1 MKTIEKQLIEFKKQ
15 ILKGRQSDFTL
26 FFNSRNIRR
35 KQIPD
40 TMLAFRAFLDTL
52 PKEKADKCKM
62 VLHTEAVT
70 DHGTDLYKVKEYFFD
85 ETYPNADIIGQ
96 DLEVMTY
103 YVAEIR
109 GIIIGGI
116 NIDQNQDKTYLDI
129 DWEDTSNSFLVVH
142 RLAVKEEFWKK
153 KIGKKLMIFA
163 ENMVI
168 EKGLKSIRLDTY
180 SGNPK
185 AMEFYRRLGYRELG
199 YINLKP
205 NKNEYYCF
213 EKIIK

>member
-1 MKTIEKQLIEFKKQ
+1 MI
-15 ILKGRQSDFTL
+15 
-26 FFNSRNIRR
+26 IR
-35 KQIPD
+35 
-40 TMLAFRAFLDTL
+40 
-52 PKEKADKCKM
+52 KANK
-62 VLHTEAVT
+62 
-70 DHGTDLYKVKEYFFD
+70 TDLDNIMLMYKSCVKGMIANGIDQWD
-85 ETYPNADIIGQ
+85 ETYPNDEVIMK
-96 DLEVMTY
+96 DLIAQTY
-103 YVAEIR
+103 FVAIENND
-109 GIIIGGI
+109 IIGGI
-116 NIDQNQDKTYLDI
+116 NIDKNQDKTYLDI

-142 RLAVKEEFWKK
+142 RLGVKEEFWKK

-163 ENMVI
+163 ENRVI

-199 YINLKP
+199 SINLKP